1 MIRVREIRLSIL
13 NDTEDA
19 LMNKLTKILKVK
31 KEDIIS
37 FEIDKKSIDS
47 RDKNNI
53 LYVYNLDVNV
63 KNEDK
68 VLEKVDNKYV
78 SKVNETKYEFNVT
91 GEEVITSRPVI
102 VGAGPAGLTL
112 GYILSKYGFKP
123 IIIEKG
129 KRVEDRKKDVYKF
142 WEEDILD
149 INSNVQFG
157 EGGAGTF
164 SDGKLNFIPKLGKSD
179 LFKYMSQS
187 EAYKIIDDTEEIFTK
202 FKMDSEVYPSNMDE
216 AKEIEK
222 EVAKTGARLLIIKQK
237 HLGSDKL
244 PLYIK
249 DFTDYLEN
257 KGVSIYQNT
266 DVVDIV
272 SKSKSEHDLIMKTK
286 TKEEVITAK
295 NVIVAPGRTG
305 AKWIQE
311 LADKYQ
317 IPYTSQSIEIGVR
330 VEVRKEILEDI
341 TNIIY
346 DPTIFIKTDTY
357 TDEIRTFCT
366 NPGGYVTKEN
376 YYGFICVNG
385 HSLKDVK
392 SMNSNFAF
400 ISKVG
405 LTEPATN
412 TRLYGESIAR
422 IANTLGDGK
431 PIVQTLRDLRKG
443 RRSDWKRINK
453 GFIEPTLKDCVAGD
467 LSLILPHRIIT
478 NILEGLEKLD
488 KIIPGV
494 NNDETLLY
502 GPEIKFFSNEIT
514 TNNKFKLEDYDIYFV
529 GDGSGKA
536 GNIVT
541 AAATG
546 LIAARDIL
554 ER

>member
-1 MIRVREIRLSIL
+1 M
-13 NDTEDA
+13 
-19 LMNKLTKILKVK
+19 K
-31 KEDIIS
+31 K
-37 FEIDKKSIDS
+37 F
-47 RDKNNI
+47 
-53 LYVYNLDVNV
+53 DVA
-63 KNEDK
+63 
-68 VLEKVDNKYV
+68 
-78 SKVNETKYEFNVT
+78 
-91 GEEVITSRPVI
+91 I
-102 VGAGPAGLTL
+102 VGAGPAGLFSAYELITKNNKL
-112 GYILSKYGFKP
+112 KVALIDKGHRAETRMCPMKVNGGKCLNCNPCQIMSGY
-123 IIIEKG
+123 
-129 KRVEDRKKDVYKF
+129 
-142 WEEDILD
+142 
-149 INSNVQFG
+149 
-157 EGGAGTF
+157 GGAGTF

-216 AKEIEK
+216 AREIEK

-341 TNIIY
+341 TSVIY

>member
-1 MIRVREIRLSIL
+1 M
-13 NDTEDA
+13 
-19 LMNKLTKILKVK
+19 K
-31 KEDIIS
+31 K
-37 FEIDKKSIDS
+37 
-47 RDKNNI
+47 
-53 LYVYNLDVNV
+53 YDV
-63 KNEDK
+63 
-68 VLEKVDNKYV
+68 
-78 SKVNETKYEFNVT
+78 
-91 GEEVITSRPVI
+91 VI
-102 VGAGPAGLTL
+102 VGAGPAGLFAAYEL
-112 GYILSKYGFKP
+112 
-123 IIIEKG
+123 IEKNNKLKVAIVDKGHRAESRMCPMKVNGG
-129 KRVEDRKKDVYKF
+129 KCVNCK
-142 WEEDILD
+142 
-149 INSNVQFG
+149 
-157 EGGAGTF
+157 TF

-187 EAYKIIDDTEEIFTK
+187 EANKLIDDTEKIFNR
-202 FKMDSEVYPSNMDE
+202 FKMDSDVYPSNMNE
-216 AKEIEK
+216 ANEIKK

-244 PLYIK
+244 PAYIK

-257 KGVSIYQNT
+257 KGV
-266 DVVDIV
+266 DVYETSNVIDII
-272 SKSKSEHDLIMKTK
+272 SKK
-286 TKEEVITAK
+286 KEEHEIVIENKDNLIAK
-295 NVIVAPGRTG
+295 HVIIAPGRTG
-305 AKWIQE
+305 AKWVQE
-311 LADKYQ
+311 LADKYN

-366 NPGGYVTKEN
+366 NPGGFVAKEN

-385 HSLKDVK
+385 HSLKDIK
-392 SMNSNFAF
+392 SDNSNFAF

-405 LTEPATN
+405 LTEPVTN

-431 PIVQTLRDLRKG
+431 PIIQSLRDLKKG
-443 RRSDWKRINK
+443 RRSEWKRINK

-467 LSLILPHRIIT
+467 LSLVLPHRIIT

-502 GPEIKFFSNEIT
+502 GPEIKFFSNEID
-514 TNNKFKLEDYDIYFV
+514 TNNKFKLNDYDIYFI

-546 LIAARDIL
+546 LVAARDIL
-554 ER
+554 DRVK